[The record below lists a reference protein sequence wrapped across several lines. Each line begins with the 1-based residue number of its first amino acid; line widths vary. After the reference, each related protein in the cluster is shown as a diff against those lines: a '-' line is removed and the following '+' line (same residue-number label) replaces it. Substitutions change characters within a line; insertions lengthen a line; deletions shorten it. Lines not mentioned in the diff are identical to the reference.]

1 MAEYVAPLQDMN
13 FVLSTIAKI
22 DEINQLPGYEEAT
35 PDLVEAVL
43 EEAAKFAGDVLSPL
57 NTVGDTVGA
66 KHEGDTVT
74 TPPGWKE
81 AYRLFSEGGWN
92 GLSGAPE
99 FGGQGLPKTLATA
112 VDEMWNGANMAFAVG
127 AMLTTGAVHA
137 IEHHAHD
144 DLKATYIPP
153 MLRR

>member
-13 FVLSTIAKI
+13 FVLSAIAKI

-66 KHEGDTVT
+66 NV
-74 TPPGWKE
+74 
-81 AYRLFSEGGWN
+81 ASV
-92 GLSGAPE
+92 ACC
-99 FGGQGLPKTLATA
+99 
-112 VDEMWNGANMAFAVG
+112 VI
-127 AMLTTGAVHA
+127 A
-137 IEHHAHD
+137 IPS
-144 DLKATYIPP
+144 TY
-153 MLRR
+153 